1 MRIMLDTNV
10 LISALILRSNTI
22 NRVIKDIAINQELL
36 LSTFVIDEFKAVVSL
51 KWPDRKEIVDDFLQR
66 ASYETIATPEDMP
79 HELFEIRDKADYP
92 VLYSAVIGKADILI
106 TGDKDFADVKID
118 KPRIMTP
125 AAYLDI
131 FVSPA

>member
-22 NRVIKDIAINQELL
+22 NRDIAINQELL
-36 LSTFVIDEFKAVVSL
+36 LSTFVIDEFKAVVAL

-66 ASYETIATPEDMP
+66 ASYETIAAPEDMP
-79 HELFEIRDKADYP
+79 HDLFEIRDKADYP